1 MHLQNKS
8 VEVRVIKVFYWQY
21 EQLDMLGG
29 VPVNHYHSGFIKAL
43 SELDV
48 PDGADIQEGV
58 FLTLSELEQRERE
71 AFEAAMKAADDWH
84 CKIDV
89 WASRENPLHTMPI
102 KLTYNDYKKS
112 RGSRE

>member
-1 MHLQNKS
+1 M
-8 VEVRVIKVFYWQY
+8 IKVFYWQY

-71 AFEAAMKAADDWH
+71 AFDAGRASYMEAACHESDTDYYRVMEWETFD
-84 CKIDV
+84 
-89 WASRENPLHTMPI
+89 
-102 KLTYNDYKKS
+102 DYKKS
-112 RGSRE
+112 RWER